1 MRKLLLSIIAAF
13 AVSMG
18 AAFAGE
24 PTGTWVTQG
33 GDSKVRIV
41 PCGGGFCGTIVWLNE
56 DRKDSNNP
64 DPSLRGR
71 SLVGVQLIF
80 NMQGSGDSYSGKLYN
95 PRDGKSYS
103 GNLLELGPGAIRVEG
118 CWLGV
123 CGGENLR
130 RVGTLAA
137 R

>member
-1 MRKLLLSIIAAF
+1 MRKLLLSIIAAL

-95 PRDGKSYS
+95 PRDGKTYS
-103 GNLLELGPGAIRVEG
+103 GKLKTIGADKLQLSGCVLGGLI
-118 CWLGV
+118 CK
-123 CGGENLR
+123 GETWTKS
-130 RVGTLAA
+130 G
-137 R
+137 

>member
-1 MRKLLLSIIAAF
+1 MRKLLLSTIAAV
-13 AVSMG
+13 AVSIG
-18 AAFAGE
+18 AAFAAE
-24 PTGTWVTQG
+24 PTGTWLTQG

-80 NMQGSGDSYSGKLYN
+80 NMKGSGDSYSGKLYN
-95 PRDGKSYS
+95 PRDGKTYS
-103 GNLLELGPGAIRVEG
+103 GKLKTIGADKLQLSGCVLGGLICKG
-118 CWLGV
+118 
-123 CGGENLR
+123 
-130 RVGTLAA
+130 
-137 R
+137 

>member
-95 PRDGKSYS
+95 PRDGKTYS
-103 GNLLELGPGAIRVEG
+103 GKLKTIGADKLQLSGCVLGGLI
-118 CWLGV
+118 CK
-123 CGGENLR
+123 GETWTKS
-130 RVGTLAA
+130 G
-137 R
+137 

>member
-1 MRKLLLSIIAAF
+1 MRKLLLSTIAAL

-18 AAFAGE
+18 AAFAAE

-95 PRDGKSYS
+95 PRDGKTYS
-103 GNLLELGPGAIRVEG
+103 GKLKTIGADKLQLSGCVLGGLICKSETWTKSG
-118 CWLGV
+118 
-123 CGGENLR
+123 
-130 RVGTLAA
+130 
-137 R
+137 